1 MSHSRRIL
9 PTVLCAGLL
18 LLAGCAGR
26 QVRPERLDEGAM
38 RAWIEGNWQPLTAL
52 HLSWR
57 GQYQDAE
64 TDVPFRVELAWCAD
78 STRLALCSP
87 FGGELAVFRCSAER
101 LGARSGAALLG
112 WLGRIADA
120 LEGQPADWL
129 DWGAARLAGLPEGVS
144 VELKDPSLAPLLLLA
159 MDKLPA
165 GVLDEGLCRRES
177 LAPWLWGEWRPPA
190 GARWLPAER
199 RFEQA
204 GSSWTVDA
212 ACGLVERVEQDS
224 WSIQLDDY
232 ERRSG
237 GILLPG
243 RMSISQPAARR
254 RVVLHLRE
262 AQVTVM
268 SKE

>member
-1 MSHSRRIL
+1 MKTNRLLLPMIL
-9 PTVLCAGLL
+9 LAGLL

-26 QVRPERLDEGAM
+26 QVRPERLDEAAM

-52 HLSWR
+52 RLSWR

-87 FGGELAVFRCSAER
+87 FGGELAVFRCSAEQ
-101 LGARSGAALLG
+101 LAARSGAALPG
-112 WLGRIADA
+112 WLERVAGA
-120 LEGQPADWL
+120 LEGRPADWL

-144 VELKDPSLAPLLLLA
+144 VELKDPSLAPLLVLA
-159 MDKLPA
+159 LDKLPA

-177 LAPWLWGEWRPPA
+177 LAPWLWGEWRPPL
-190 GARWLPAER
+190 GARWRPAER
-199 RFEQA
+199 RFEQ
-204 GSSWTVDA
+204 GKSSWSVGA
-212 ACGLVERVEQDS
+212 ASGLVEQVEQDG
-224 WSIQLDDY
+224 WSIQLDGY

-237 GILLPG
+237 GVVLPG

-254 RVVLHLRE
+254 RVVLQLRE
-262 AQVTVM
+262 AQVTEM